1 MSSGESP
8 RWGVA
13 VDSPTEERNP
23 RTVDLDVVDTLELLR
38 LINAEDQLVPDAV
51 AAALPALARLVD
63 VAAERVRAGGT
74 VHYVGAGTSGRIG
87 VVDAAELLPTFRL
100 EDGVVTAH
108 LAGGP
113 AAIVRA
119 AENVE
124 DDAAAGASD
133 LNEVGERDV
142 VIGLAASGRTPYV
155 AGALA
160 HATERGAVTALVTS
174 NPRSPLRGTVDVEVV
189 VETGPEALTG
199 STRMKSA
206 TAQKLVLHSFS
217 TALMVRLGRTWSNLM
232 VSMVATNQKLRAR
245 TVTILHQA
253 TGLERAACERL
264 LEAADGDLKVALVMS
279 LADTDTGTARAALD
293 DAGGVVREAV
303 RSLTPPSQT
312 PPSRREP

>member
-1 MSSGESP
+1 MSPSA
-8 RWGVA
+8 RWGVL

-23 RTVDLDVVDTLELLR
+23 RTVDMDVVSTLELLE
-38 LINAEDQLVPDAV
+38 LINTEDQLVPEAV
-51 AAALPALARLVD
+51 ARTLPELARLVD
-63 VAAERVRAGGT
+63 AAAERVRAGGT

-87 VVDAAELLPTFRL
+87 VVDAAELLPTFRI
-100 EDGVVTAH
+100 DTGVVTAH

-124 DDAAAGASD
+124 DDAAAGRAD
-133 LNEVGERDV
+133 LGDVTGSDV

-160 HATERGAVTALVTS
+160 HGAERGAFTALVTS
-174 NPRSPLRGTVDVEVV
+174 NPRSGLRGKVDVEIIVD
-189 VETGPEALTG
+189 TGPEPLTG

-232 VSMVATNQKLRAR
+232 VSMVATNEKLRAR

-253 TGLERAACERL
+253 TGLDRPACEAV
-264 LEAADGDLKVALVMS
+264 LEDADGDLKIALVMI
-279 LADTDTGTARAALD
+279 LADVEPVPARTALE
-293 DAGGVVREAV
+293 DADGAV
-303 RSLTPPSQT
+303 RLAVQSLSPPISSS
-312 PPSRREP
+312 PSRREP